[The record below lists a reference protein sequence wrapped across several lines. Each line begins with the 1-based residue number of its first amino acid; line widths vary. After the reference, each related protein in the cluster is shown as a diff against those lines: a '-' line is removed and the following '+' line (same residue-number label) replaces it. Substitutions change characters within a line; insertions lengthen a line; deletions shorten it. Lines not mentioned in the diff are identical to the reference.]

1 MTPPSARPATSAK
14 PKPHKP
20 RRGKTPAARRAF
32 GRWYCQ
38 PHQDALW
45 RYLASGGLRAAAV
58 WHRRA
63 GKDDLALRWAFQAM
77 CTRKG
82 NYWHMLPQAEQ
93 ARKAIWDAINPH
105 TGVRRIDEAFPLEAR
120 KRTRNNEMMIELHTG
135 SIWQV
140 VGSDNY
146 NALVGSP
153 PIGVVFSE
161 WSLADPA
168 SWAYIS
174 PILRENGGWAL
185 FLYTPRG
192 RNHGL
197 STYQLARSSPNWF
210 AEVLP
215 ATLTDVFTAQELAE
229 ELKERQADF
238 GPDLGQSY
246 FDQEYLC
253 SFDAAVVGAIYA
265 SWIRKA
271 EREDRIGLYPAVKG
285 YPVHTAWDLGYSD
298 ATGVWYWQQL
308 PGPEIRL
315 VEYMQFS
322 NKPPEHYAAQLYG
335 RTIEVD
341 AYGAYV
347 LGDEIEGLEHRRAYQ
362 YGKHYVPHDAANK
375 TLAAGG
381 RSFGDQMFKLGFNL
395 DVISAVNQLDG
406 IQAARATLPFCTW
419 NRPRTQDGIDALES
433 YHFPWDSKTK
443 RLKDEPAHDWSSHGC
458 DALEII
464 GQVWQ
469 PPSRIQKPK
478 KARFLNDA
486 TADEIFWGEDSKSAK
501 QLERL

>member
-1 MTPPSARPATSAK
+1 MTKR
-14 PKPHKP
+14 
-20 RRGKTPAARRAF
+20 
-32 GRWYCQ
+32 
-38 PHQDALW
+38 
-45 RYLASGGLRAAAV
+45 V
-58 WHRRA
+58 
-63 GKDDLALRWAFQAM
+63 
-77 CTRKG
+77 G

-105 TGVRRIDEAFPLEAR
+105 TGRRRIDEAFPEAAR
-120 KRTRNNEMMIELHTG
+120 KRTRNNEMMIELKNG

-153 PIGVVFSE
+153 PVGVVFSE

-174 PILRENGGWAL
+174 PILRENGGWAI
-185 FLYTPRG
+185 FVYTPRG

-197 STYQLARSSPNWF
+197 STYQLARSSANWF

-215 ATLTDVFTAQELAE
+215 ATDTDVFTPEELAE

-246 FDQEYLC
+246 FEQEYLC

-265 SWIRKA
+265 AWMRKA
-271 EREDRIGLYPAVKG
+271 EREGRVGLFPHVPG

-298 ATGVWYWQQL
+298 ATGVWFYQEL
-308 PGPEIRL
+308 PGPKIRL
-315 VEYMQFS
+315 IEYMQFS
-322 NKPPEHYAAQLYG
+322 NKPPQHYAEQLYG
-335 RTIEVD
+335 KYIEVD
-341 AYGAYV
+341 ERGNMT
-347 LGDEIEGLEHRRAYQ
+347 LGERIKGLKRRRQYD
-362 YGKHYVPHDAANK
+362 YGKHHVPHDAANK

-381 RSFGDQMFKLGFNL
+381 RSFGDQMFRFGFNL
-395 DVISAVNQLDG
+395 NVVPAVNQLDG
-406 IQAARATLPFCTW
+406 IQAARAILPWCEW
-419 NRPRTQDGIDALES
+419 NQPLTQDGIDALES
-433 YHFPWDSKTK
+433 YHFPWDSKAK

-458 DALEII
+458 DAMEII

-469 PPSRIQKPK
+469 PPHRAKKPK
-478 KARFLNDA
+478 PAKFLSDT
-486 TADEIFWGEDSKSAK
+486 TADEIFWGEQSKGK
-501 QLERL
+501 PLERL